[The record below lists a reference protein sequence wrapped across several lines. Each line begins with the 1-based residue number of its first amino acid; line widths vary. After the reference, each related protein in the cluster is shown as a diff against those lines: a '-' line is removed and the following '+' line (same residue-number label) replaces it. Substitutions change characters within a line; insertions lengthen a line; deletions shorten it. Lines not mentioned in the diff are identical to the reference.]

1 MPTHQPDASPGP
13 SGQFGSQMVLLA
25 LIVVAALVVYNLFMT
40 PDRGRSPGISKKS
53 KEIELDFVP
62 SDFRPNLD
70 EKATLQILSQPQRY
84 RKEFNDLVYNTNLSL
99 LYHVA
104 NRMSFPDTLR
114 YRLEPEYKKHHDYL
128 ANLYFDDFVRLKDTT
143 ASMYEA
149 WYTDEANQAVSLFNE
164 VSGKYTCFF
173 VTQIMSVLLQASS
186 TRLYGKGKTADNPC
200 AIAVDEGL
208 RPMVTRLQK
217 QADIYD
223 FSQSQG
229 MLKQRIRRSI
239 AELATYEYQSQL
251 GLDKTLNY
259 KILGVNVSGTDIRI
273 EAVSILKA
281 GFKLDRQFDVSL
293 VPSQN
298 KVVVTLPPPAVLSH
312 EVYPRIEKLDVGF
325 LAGIKSEELNT
336 GFNELRRQF
345 RREALEEERVLDR
358 ARMRADSVMQLI
370 LGPTVRAMGKQY
382 RLEVR
387 FDAAP
392 ERISEDDLRRQG
404 IAPDQKAATPS
415 QPIKN

>member
-1 MPTHQPDASPGP
+1 MPTHQPDAHPGSPSP
-13 SGQFGSQMVLLA
+13 LGSQLVLLA

-40 PDRGRSPGISKKS
+40 PDRGRSPGISKS
-53 KEIELDFVP
+53 AKEIQLNFVP
-62 SDFRPNLD
+62 SDFKPNLD
-70 EKATLQILSQPQRY
+70 EKATLQILTQPQRY
-84 RKEFNDLVYNTNLSL
+84 RREFNDLVYNTNLSL

-104 NRMSFPDTLR
+104 NRMGFPDTLR
-114 YRLEPEYKKHHDYL
+114 YKLEGEYKKHHEYL
-128 ANLYFDDFVRLKDTT
+128 SNLYFHDFVQLKDTS
-143 ASMYEA
+143 ASMYET
-149 WYTDEANQAVSLFNE
+149 WYNDEANQAVELFNE
-164 VSGKYTCFF
+164 VAGKYTCFF
-173 VTQIMSVLLQASS
+173 VTQITSVLLQAGS

-208 RPMVTRLQK
+208 RPMVARLRK
-217 QADIYD
+217 QADIVD

-229 MLKQRIRRSI
+229 LLKQRVRRSI

-298 KVVVTLPPPAVLSH
+298 KVVVTLPSPVVLSH

-325 LAGIKSEELNT
+325 LAGIKSEELNA

-345 RREALEEERVLDR
+345 RREAIEEERVLDR

-382 RLEVR
+382 RMELR

-392 ERISEDDLRRQG
+392 TSITEDDLRRQG
-404 IAPDQKAATPS
+404 ISPDQKTS
-415 QPIKN
+415 SSTPIKNQ